1 MSSFNKYLS
10 KLNEASTAIKSVKG
24 ISSKIFGTGY
34 KTDISKSKEDSE
46 NERQRLLARAKELKS
61 QNSNLNAIPRHEAK
75 APPKAPATELV
86 YPYENPVDNYLK
98 FTIFPRKKREQRNGA
113 TAKNALSDGQLIIYL
128 YAPNVP
134 NNSPNVAYS
143 TKNTGNV
150 TRALLDS
157 GYFSADFIKGLTAEG
172 AEALGKLK
180 QALSLGTKDL
190 KNRQVFNPQQEIVFE
205 GMEFRSYDM
214 TFQMRP
220 QSATEARIIQD
231 IVWGFKTAMLPD
243 TFQNI
248 SKGGGNVGSSFSEN
262 YYNMPNT
269 VQVEWFGRI
278 KGKLD
283 GFLPSFITAC
293 NVTYN
298 GSSKMETFEDGL
310 PLVVDMTL
318 SFQEYQLMTQER
330 YQTITASR
338 RTVDLKQPDGGVNDA
353 ARQESINSQIGDSI
367 SNIQKGGLGFVGPQ
381 NRNNKNQSGP
391 YQAPDGTIFK
401 NGKIIHSRPAGAG

>member
-61 QNSNLNAIPRHEAK
+61 QNSNLNAIPRHRAK

-86 YPYENPVDNYLK
+86 YPYENPVDSYLK
-98 FTIFPRKKREQRNGA
+98 FTIFPRKKREQKNGP
-113 TAKNALSDGQLIIYL
+113 TAKNALSEGNLVIYL

-134 NNSPNVAYS
+134 NNSPNVGYS
-143 TKNTGNV
+143 TKNTGNI
-150 TRALLDS
+150 TRALLENNVLGN
-157 GYFSADFIKGLTAEG
+157 GYFTTDFLKGLGAEG
-172 AEALGKLK
+172 AEALAKIN

-220 QSATEARIIQD
+220 QSATEALIIQD

-243 TFQNI
+243 TFQNNNH
-248 SKGGGNVGSSFSEN
+248 GNVGSSFSEN

-269 VQVEWFGRI
+269 VQVEWHGRI

-298 GSSKMETFEDGL
+298 GSNKMETFEDGM

-318 SFQEYQLMTQER
+318 SFQEYQLLTQER

-338 RTVDLKQPDGGVNDA
+338 KEVKLTQPDGGINDT
-353 ARQESINSQIGDSI
+353 ARQENIDSQLGDAI
-367 SNIQKGGLGFVGPQ
+367 KNIQSGGSGFVGPKFQ
-381 NRNNKNQSGP
+381 TSPIYK
-391 YQAPDGTIFK
+391 APDGTVFK
-401 NGKIIHSRPAGAG
+401 DGRIISSRPAGAG

>member
-1 MSSFNKYLS
+1 MSFNKYLS
-10 KLNEASTAIKSVKG
+10 KLNQASTAIKSVKG

-34 KTDISKSKEDSE
+34 KTDISKYEQDSE

-61 QNSNLNAIPRHEAK
+61 ANSNLNAIPRHTAK

-86 YPYENPVDNYLK
+86 YPYENPVDSYLK
-98 FTIFPRKKREQRNGA
+98 FTIFPRKKRLQRNGA
-113 TAKNALSDGQLIIYL
+113 TAQNALSDGDLIIYL

-157 GYFSADFIKGLTAEG
+157 GYFSADFVKGLTAEG
-172 AEALGKLK
+172 AEALGKLR

-190 KNRQVFNPQQEIVFE
+190 KKRQVYNPQQEIIFE

-220 QSATEARIIQD
+220 QSATEAQIIQD

-243 TFQNI
+243 TFQNNTAG
-248 SKGGGNVGSSFSEN
+248 KVGSSFSEN

-269 VQVEWFGRI
+269 VQVEWHGRI
-278 KGKLD
+278 KGQLD

-298 GSSKMETFEDGL
+298 GSNKMETFEDGM

-318 SFQEYQLMTQER
+318 SFQEYQMLTQER

-338 RTVDLKQPDGGVNDA
+338 KKVKLTQPDGGVNDE
-353 ARQESINSQIGDSI
+353 ARQENINSQIGDSFKRL
-367 SNIQKGGLGFVGPQ
+367 SASGSGFVGP
-381 NRNNKNQSGP
+381 KFQSSP
-391 YQAPDGTIFK
+391 TYKAPDGTVFK
-401 NGKIIHSRPAGAG
+401 DGRIISSRPAGAG